1 MFDLTVTKDI
11 IELIGINLTF
21 PDIESVGK
29 YIFKKYSTH
38 SLENVDENIT
48 ISPFNA
54 ARRLVQKCEEE
65 NKLNDLFCF
74 IISLDG
80 TLLNGKRI
88 KIAGLEQL
96 LYRLTSSGVYYDFDK
111 RKIVSFNTDKRVLKN
126 WGSLKDGREY
136 SMTIASID
144 ICDNSKLVRKY
155 KTSVIEEV
163 YYYLWEFIRKKCE
176 LFGGRIWSR
185 NGDGSILA
193 FRNDKSPISGIECCM
208 EILFSLPVFN
218 ISPIK
223 KIPDE
228 INIRL
233 GVDSGLVK
241 FYNDTGS
248 IVSDVI
254 NYASKLEKKA
264 TCTNG
269 LSVSE
274 NVYRQISPAMRKMF
288 QSKTEFA
295 GKTAYSFGYDY
306 CKALL

>member
-1 MFDLTVTKDI
+1 LFDLTITKDL
-11 IELIGINLTF
+11 IELIGKNLTF

-29 YIFKKYSTH
+29 YIFRKYSTH
-38 SLENVDENIT
+38 SLENVDENIS
-48 ISPFNA
+48 ISPLSA

-74 IISLDG
+74 IISLDD

-88 KIAGLEQL
+88 KIIGMEHL
-96 LYRLTSSGVYYDFDK
+96 LYRLTANGVYFDFDK
-111 RKIVSFNTDKRVLKN
+111 RKILSYNTDKKILKN

-144 ICDNSKLVRKY
+144 ICDNSRLVRKY
-155 KTSVIEEV
+155 QTSVIEEV

-176 LFGGRIWSR
+176 FFDGRIWSR

-193 FRNDKSPISGIECCM
+193 FRNDKSPLAGVECCM
-208 EILFSLPVFN
+208 EILFSLPIFN
-218 ISPIK
+218 SSPFK
-223 KIPDE
+223 KIADE

-233 GVDSGLVK
+233 GLDSGMVK

-254 NYASKLEKKA
+254 NYASKLEKNG
-264 TCTNG
+264 TCING
-269 LSVSE
+269 LSASE
-274 NVYRQISPAMRKMF
+274 NVYNLISPAMKKMF
-288 QSKTEFA
+288 QSKTEFG
-295 GKTAYSFGYDY
+295 GKMAHTFSYDY
-306 CKALL
+306 CKALS

>member
-1 MFDLTVTKDI
+1 LFDLTITKDL
-11 IELIGINLTF
+11 IELIGKNLTF

-29 YIFKKYSTH
+29 YIFRKYSTH
-38 SLENVDENIT
+38 SLENVNENIT
-48 ISPFNA
+48 ISPLNA
-54 ARRLVQKCEEE
+54 AKMLVQKCEED

-80 TLLNGKRI
+80 SLLNGKRVDI
-88 KIAGLEQL
+88 VGMEHL
-96 LYRLTSSGVYYDFDK
+96 LYRLTSTGVYFDFDK
-111 RKIVSFNTDKRVLKN
+111 RKLVSFNNEKKILKN
-126 WGSLKDGREY
+126 WGSLKDGKEY
-136 SMTIASID
+136 SMSIVSID
-144 ICDNSKLVRKY
+144 ICDNSKLVKKY
-155 KTSVIEEV
+155 QNSVIEEV

-176 LFGGRIWSR
+176 FFDGRIWSR

-193 FRNDKSPISGIECCM
+193 FRNDKSPISGAACCM
-208 EILFSLPVFN
+208 EILFSLPIFN
-218 ISPIK
+218 TSPLK

-233 GVDSGLVK
+233 GVDSGMIK
-241 FYNDTGS
+241 FYNDTGN

-274 NVYRQISPAMRKMF
+274 NVYNELPTAMKKMF
-288 QSKTEFA
+288 QSKTEFS
-295 GKTAYSFGYDY
+295 GKMAYSFNFDY
-306 CKALL
+306 CKALS